1 MEYVDVGEFAD
12 LRSDRGYLVIADGNP
27 IAVFLVDGEVYAI
40 DDSCPHAGASLST
53 GDLCDGEVICPRHGA
68 MFDVRSGEAVGP
80 PAEDDVRTWPVR
92 IVDGHIEIGIG

>member
-1 MEYVDVGEFAD
+1 M
-12 LRSDRGYLVIADGNP
+12 IADGTP

-53 GDLCDGEVICPRHGA
+53 GDLCDGEVICPRHGT

-92 IVDGHIEIGIG
+92 IVDGRIEIGIG